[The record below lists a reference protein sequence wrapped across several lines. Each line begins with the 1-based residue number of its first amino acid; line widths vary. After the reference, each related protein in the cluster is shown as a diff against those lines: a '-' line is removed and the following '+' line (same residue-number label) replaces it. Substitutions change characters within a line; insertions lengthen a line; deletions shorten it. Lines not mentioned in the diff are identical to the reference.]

1 MFNRCR
7 LSGASGVCTGREELR
22 HQQEGLVPFVSRAI
36 TIVIIPSVPFVSRD
50 IIIIIITRSY
60 AALRAADIEWIVKPG
75 YSLGGFIL
83 MKNQPG
89 TMKKHEKPTWNHEKP

>member
-36 TIVIIPSVPFVSRD
+36 TIVIVPSVPFVSRVITIVIVPSVPFVSRV
-50 IIIIIITRSY
+50 IIIVIIVI
-60 AALRAADIEWIVKPG
+60 IVMKPSEHKLLSVKVFPSSTWLI
-75 YSLGGFIL
+75 YFLKTSL
-83 MKNQPG
+83 
-89 TMKKHEKPTWNHEKP
+89 

>member
-36 TIVIIPSVPFVSRD
+36 TIVIIPSVPFVSRT
-50 IIIIIITRSY
+50 IITVIILIIVMKPSEHKLLSVKVFLSSTWLIY
-60 AALRAADIEWIVKPG
+60 FLRT
-75 YSLGGFIL
+75 SL
-83 MKNQPG
+83 
-89 TMKKHEKPTWNHEKP
+89 

>member
-36 TIVIIPSVPFVSRD
+36 TIVIIPSVPFVSRA
-50 IIIIIITRSY
+50 IHHHSY
-60 AALRAADIEWIVKPG
+60 HHPHHRHEAIRAQT
-75 YSLGGFIL
+75 FIRQSFPEQHL
-83 MKNQPG
+83 VNLFPENQFVTCLYPSSSNQG
-89 TMKKHEKPTWNHEKP
+89 